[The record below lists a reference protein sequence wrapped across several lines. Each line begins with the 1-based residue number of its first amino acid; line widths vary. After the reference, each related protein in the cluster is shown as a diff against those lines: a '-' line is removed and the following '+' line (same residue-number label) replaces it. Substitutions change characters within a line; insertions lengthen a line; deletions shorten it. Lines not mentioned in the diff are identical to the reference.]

1 MGLIETKHV
10 FSAINIIKRD
20 LKKFIVIVNIL
31 SLIYFTVYY
40 IRATILNIS
49 NLLYLIINCIL
60 YVVVITSFTIE
71 FIFREK
77 KNEKRIEGRKK
88 YEKKRLIKRIMKV
101 IKYATKSIMIGVT
114 TYEMINNKT
123 FAFSNT
129 FNIVSMIVLVS
140 QLICEIIVHLICKYI
155 DYLKLACEI
164 DMDNSI
170 LVKAILRKNYKAK
183 KLERKAAKFV
193 GDDIYT
199 KEELKI
205 IEKLKIEGEQYKIN
219 KEEDLNLRIKLAK
232 EGIKNAKIKISEN
245 NKVKISNRFN
255 ALKEDAKV
263 LLSSPDKLDNVMI
276 KAEKAMQK
284 LPGDLPALKFIPMF
298 ISLVNNYI
306 NKRYTDIKMTSVLS
320 VVSVI
325 LYFILPKDI
334 IPDFIPKI
342 GYLDDTY
349 IINLCLNNIE
359 DEFDR
364 FIEWRENNN

>member
-1 MGLIETKHV
+1 M
-10 FSAINIIKRD
+10 A
-20 LKKFIVIVNIL
+20 
-31 SLIYFTVYY
+31 TV
-40 IRATILNIS
+40 
-49 NLLYLIINCIL
+49 
-60 YVVVITSFTIE
+60 
-71 FIFREK
+71 
-77 KNEKRIEGRKK
+77 
-88 YEKKRLIKRIMKV
+88 
-101 IKYATKSIMIGVT
+101 
-114 TYEMINNKT
+114 
-123 FAFSNT
+123 
-129 FNIVSMIVLVS
+129 
-140 QLICEIIVHLICKYI
+140 
-155 DYLKLACEI
+155 
-164 DMDNSI
+164 
-170 LVKAILRKNYKAK
+170 
-183 KLERKAAKFV
+183 
-193 GDDIYT
+193 
-199 KEELKI
+199 
-205 IEKLKIEGEQYKIN
+205 
-219 KEEDLNLRIKLAK
+219 
-232 EGIKNAKIKISEN
+232 KISEN